1 MTIECAV
8 IAGFF
13 VLMAVIF
20 FRTHH
25 KEWALATFPMILVPL
40 TDCVLEFLVM
50 STFHVNVNVFAG
62 VLTMIIAVAIAAAW
76 IGVASQVLKNKKTS
90 LTYVSISNFFNVALT
105 AIIVEKMLEKSSVT
119 TAFIM

>member
-1 MTIECAV
+1 MIIECAV

-20 FRTHH
+20 FRTRH

-76 IGVASQVLKNKKTS
+76 IGVVSQDLKNKKTS

-105 AIIVEKMLEKSSVT
+105 AIIVERMLEKSSIT